1 MYKYLVGGSKK
12 DTVSSWWYPVKE
24 EATGT
29 NDKDRK
35 SHFYSEGGQTLDK
48 AAHRGS
54 SISILEDIQNILGQA
69 VTICS
74 GWPCLSGAL
83 D

>member
-1 MYKYLVGGSKK
+1 M
-12 DTVSSWWYPVKE
+12 KE

-74 GWPCLSGAL
+74 G
-83 D
+83 